1 MGLTQMMAQ
10 KPQGLT
16 EIMSKEREQDNDKE
30 KPIEVDILALDPKPK
45 KLKKVDLTKVPPYK
59 SEGDALFE
67 SFMENK
73 DGCEKIMEYYKNN
86 LKSLKTLHHYI
97 RDELVFKKGSEI

>member
-1 MGLTQMMAQ
+1 M
-10 KPQGLT
+10 
-16 EIMSKEREQDNDKE
+16 
-30 KPIEVDILALDPKPK
+30 
-45 KLKKVDLTKVPPYK
+45 TKVPPYK

-73 DGCEKIMEYYKNN
+73 DGCENIMEYYKNN

-97 RDELVFKKGSEI
+97 QDELVFKKGSEM